1 MSKININSCF
11 SFLTINGS
19 PKTVHLSSN
28 FSFTVKRDI
37 NNHIITAEII
47 LNNQY
52 ATRVGLKP
60 KIGELCFI
68 SIQNDKGEK
77 ILIFSGEISTIDLAA
92 NKITLSAFYNCV
104 EPEVYKETFNDADT
118 KKILESFVPKIQFE
132 AKNPQH
138 PRIILEHTKAENLRK
153 MLTIHKMNYFINLK
167 NKVVIMDEFL
177 RKGAQQFDVSNCTRG
192 TTSSSI
198 AIFPIPEL
206 DIGDI
211 VVLFDE
217 KYYVTD
223 ITYSY
228 ASSVRMILGVKKCL
242 T

>member
-1 MSKININSCF
+1 MKIITIKSCF

-28 FSFTVKRDI
+28 FSFTVKRDV
-37 NNHIITAEII
+37 NNTSITAEII

-52 ATRVGLKP
+52 ATKIGLKP
-60 KIGELCFI
+60 EIEDLCII
-68 SIQNDKGEK
+68 SIQNDKREK
-77 ILIFSGEISTIDLAA
+77 IEIFSGKISTIDLAT
-92 NKITLSAFYNCV
+92 NRMTISAFYNCV
-104 EPEVYKETFNDADT
+104 EPKVYKETFNDADT

-132 AKNPQH
+132 AKNLQH
-138 PRIILEHTKAENLRK
+138 PRIILKDTKTENLRK
-153 MLTIHKMNYFINLK
+153 MLDIHKMNYFINLK
-167 NKVVIMDEFL
+167 NQVVIMDEFL

-198 AIFPIPEL
+198 VIFPIPEL